1 MEQFKILL
9 CNVICLLY
17 EGKKGVK
24 TSVKYEYP
32 EFNGGPELSRL
43 WVHYYGN
50 SGTAS
55 V

>member
-1 MEQFKILL
+1 MQ
-9 CNVICLLY
+9 CNMPPVW
-17 EGKKGVK
+17 EKKGVK
-24 TSVKYEYP
+24 ISVKYEYL
-32 EFNGGPELSRL
+32 EFNGGSDLAGL